1 MIIPFSQARKRRPR
15 RVEESGRNEWARRPY
30 MQTALA
36 VQLLPDDDATAADGR
51 MGFLEHL
58 EELRLRLIQSCLA
71 IAVGMA
77 VAFAFIDRI
86 VGFVLAPSRRMLP
99 PGARL
104 IYTQPGEGFG
114 FYVQVALMAGV
125 LIAAPVIMW
134 QVWRFIA
141 PGLYAREKRF
151 AVPFVLLTTVG
162 AVAGAAFNHYVLF
175 PSLIAFFGTFDSPD
189 LGFMPRLE
197 DVFDLYT
204 KMLLGMAIVFQIPT
218 LAFFLAKMRMITAG
232 WLWRHIKYAVLL
244 IFVAAAALT
253 PTADPWNQLV
263 FAAPMMGLYVL
274 SIAIAWLAHP
284 SSKSQVGA

>member
-1 MIIPFSQARKRRPR
+1 MH
-15 RVEESGRNEWARRPY
+15 
-30 MQTALA
+30 TALA
-36 VQLLPDDDATAADGR
+36 VQLLPDNSDPPLGDSR

-58 EELRLRLIQSCLA
+58 EELRLRLIRCCLA
-71 IAVGMA
+71 IGIGMV
-77 VAFAFIDRI
+77 VAFGFIDRI
-86 VGFVLAPSRRMLP
+86 VAFVLEPSRRMLP

-104 IYTQPGEGFG
+104 VYTQPGEGFG
-114 FYVQVALMAGV
+114 FYIQVALMAGV
-125 LIAAPVIMW
+125 LLAAPVIMW

-151 AVPFVLLTTVG
+151 AVPFVLLTSGG
-162 AVAGAAFNHYVLF
+162 AIAGAAFSHYVLF

-204 KMLLGMAIVFQIPT
+204 KMLLGMALVFQIPT
-218 LAFFLAKMRMITAG
+218 LAFFLAKMRLVTAG
-232 WLWRHIKYAVLL
+232 WLWHNIKYAVLA
-244 IFVAAAALT
+244 IFIAAAVLT

-274 SIAIAWLAHP
+274 SIAIAWLVQP
-284 SSKSQVGA
+284 SSRPRT